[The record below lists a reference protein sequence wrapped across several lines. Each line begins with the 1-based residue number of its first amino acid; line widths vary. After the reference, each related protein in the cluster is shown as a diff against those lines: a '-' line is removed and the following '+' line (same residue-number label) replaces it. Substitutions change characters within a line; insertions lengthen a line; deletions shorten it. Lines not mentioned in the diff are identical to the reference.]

1 MAEKVPG
8 WIEKLL
14 LPQLSELK
22 AEVKIAQDRIDGVEE
37 KLEAKIGGLEGRMD
51 AEFKTVHA
59 EISGLDYKIDALDK
73 RTDMTQRLALVEEQ
87 VRELRARPK
96 PA

>member
-1 MAEKVPG
+1 
-8 WIEKLL
+8 
-14 LPQLSELK
+14 
-22 AEVKIAQDRIDGVEE
+22 
-37 KLEAKIGGLEGRMD
+37 MD
-51 AEFKTVHA
+51 AEFKAVHA

-73 RTDMTQRLALVEEQ
+73 RTDMTQRLAVVEEQ